1 MKNKIAELLYDCKFD
16 ELEYL
21 HKLKVTNIYIE
32 YKNYFTVCENWSD
45 SKIPKVAL
53 ECYLVYLLIEYIDNF
68 TDEVTFSIKEIVDMS
83 LEDVD

>member
-1 MKNKIAELLYDCKFD
+1 MIDKLSELLYDCKFE
-16 ELEYL
+16 ELAYF
-21 HKLKVTNIYIE
+21 HKIKVNNIYIE
-32 YKNYFTVCENWSD
+32 YTNYFTVCDNWSD